1 MISSTKRRL
10 ARGIGAGL
18 AAVAAFGTLGVS
30 AASASSG
37 PAPLAG
43 ITVPGDPTAAPATLV
58 ASLEG
63 RNEVTAGAAAG
74 QALELIGLQGNTLS
88 YSVTWRGLGTP
99 TEADIHAGVR
109 GADGPVV
116 VPLFT
121 TPPSADGFASG
132 SVTVTDPTLLAALRS
147 DPGSFYTD
155 LHTTKFPGGAV
166 RAQLHLLNHP
176 VATSGAAALQESVA
190 LGSQI
195 YACTAQPDGSFAF
208 TQHDVD
214 AHLTDDIHHTF
225 VRPLAGT
232 PQWQA
237 PDGSAVTGKVVTKN
251 ANGAGNIAELN
262 LDATQIGT
270 STGLLAHAV
279 EVLRLNTAG
288 GVAPARA
295 LPPERCAGLGTHL
308 DPPAEVTGLS
318 PGRLIPRHPGRP
330 QEPEPAQQR
339 DRIRPLRGLRP
350 ASGLQVPKVSRYR
363 RHRRAGRV
371 TQSPRL
377 PRVARRLQ
385 RADRRNYQSRQ
396 ILVLGHGQGKYRPRP
411 SPVR

>member
-18 AAVAAFGTLGVS
+18 AAVAAFGTLGIS

-37 PAPLAG
+37 PVPLAG
-43 ITVPGDPTAAPATLV
+43 ITVPGDATAAPATLV

-63 RNEVTAGAAAG
+63 RNEVTGGASAG
-74 QALELIGLQGNTLS
+74 QALELIGLQGSTLS
-88 YSVTWRGLGTP
+88 YSVTWRGIGTP
-99 TEADIHAGVR
+99 TEADIHAGVS
-109 GADGPVV
+109 GVDGPVV

-121 TPPSADGFASG
+121 TPPPADGFASG
-132 SVTVTDPTLLAALRS
+132 TVTVTDSTLLAALRS
-147 DPGSFYTD
+147 DPGGFYTD

-166 RAQLHLLNHP
+166 RAQLHLLNHA
-176 VATSGAAALQESVA
+176 VATSGVAALQESVA

-237 PDGSAVTGKVVTKN
+237 PDGSAVSGKVVTRN

-262 LDATQIGT
+262 LDATQIGA

-288 GVAPARA
+288 GVAPA
-295 LPPERCAGLGTHL
+295 GTC
-308 DPPAEVTGLS
+308 DPQATP
-318 PGRLIPRHPGRP
+318 I
-330 QEPEPAQQR
+330 
-339 DRIRPLRGLRP
+339 
-350 ASGLQVPKVSRYR
+350 ASVPY
-363 RHRRAGRV
+363 
-371 TQSPRL
+371 Q
-377 PRVARRLQ
+377 
-385 RADRRNYQSRQ
+385 ADYVFIN
-396 ILVLGHGQGKYRPRP
+396 G
-411 SPVR
+411 

>member
-1 MISSTKRRL
+1 MTSSTKRRL
-10 ARGIGAGL
+10 AWRIGAVL
-18 AAVAAFGTLGVS
+18 AAAAASATLAAS
-30 AASASSG
+30 AASANSDVTS
-37 PAPLAG
+37 PAR
-43 ITVPGDPTAAPATLV
+43 ITVPGNAAAAPAVLI

-63 RNEVTAGAAAG
+63 RNEVAGGATAG

-88 YSVTWRGLGTP
+88 YSVTWRGIGSP

-109 GADGPVV
+109 GVDGPVV

-121 TPPSADGFASG
+121 TPPPAGGFASG
-132 SVTVTDPTLLAALRS
+132 SVTVTDPALLAALRS

-155 LHTTKFPGGAV
+155 LHTTKVPGGAV

-288 GVAPARA
+288 GVAPAG
-295 LPPERCAGLGTHL
+295 PC
-308 DPPAEVTGLS
+308 DPQATP
-318 PGRLIPRHPGRP
+318 I
-330 QEPEPAQQR
+330 
-339 DRIRPLRGLRP
+339 
-350 ASGLQVPKVSRYR
+350 ASVPY
-363 RHRRAGRV
+363 
-371 TQSPRL
+371 Q
-377 PRVARRLQ
+377 
-385 RADRRNYQSRQ
+385 ADYVFIN
-396 ILVLGHGQGKYRPRP
+396 G
-411 SPVR
+411 